1 MEKKEATSS
10 LHTPT
15 WGVEAN
21 PCSTFKVESPLITE
35 STVCRAFNS
44 LDNNF
49 SPTNMEVE
57 IIDSPPTVN
66 DSTAINTINL
76 EDLLNFTEEEPS
88 LISLLEDTTPS
99 SILLDPTAATITTA
113 SHITPLPEE
122 TIWSGLLDVPTA
134 FEDPL
139 VGLCLPAME
148 AEGNMIPLPVEENE
162 TGMEAN
168 NDILQWIMDDSKIM
182 EDFLSPPPLQ
192 VEATTPM
199 FILEELKPEGI
210 SPKEEKKKIKTE
222 SLTEQEKYLRMRE
235 QNNRASKACRA
246 KRKRKLAEE
255 EEELRVLG
263 ERNTVLRAKVESME
277 REVEEYKRR
286 LIQQVGCLSAAGIS

>member
-1 MEKKEATSS
+1 
-10 LHTPT
+10 
-15 WGVEAN
+15 
-21 PCSTFKVESPLITE
+21 
-35 STVCRAFNS
+35 
-44 LDNNF
+44 
-49 SPTNMEVE
+49 
-57 IIDSPPTVN
+57 
-66 DSTAINTINL
+66 
-76 EDLLNFTEEEPS
+76 
-88 LISLLEDTTPS
+88 
-99 SILLDPTAATITTA
+99 
-113 SHITPLPEE
+113 
-122 TIWSGLLDVPTA
+122 
-134 FEDPL
+134 
-139 VGLCLPAME
+139 
-148 AEGNMIPLPVEENE
+148 
-162 TGMEAN
+162 MEAN

-199 FILEELKPEGI
+199 FILEELKPDGI

-246 KRKRKLAEE
+246 KRKRKLE

-286 LIQQVGCLSAAGIS
+286 L